1 MIVSRTP
8 FRISLFGG
16 GTDYPT
22 WFREH
27 GGSVIGT
34 AIDKYCYISVR
45 RLPPFFEHKS
55 KIIYSKVELV
65 KDLAEIEHPAVRGIL
80 SELGVTDGVE
90 IHHDADL
97 PARSGLGSSSSFT
110 VGLLNAL
117 YALNGRMISKRD
129 LGRQAIRIE
138 QEVLKEDVGCQ
149 DQLWASYGG
158 FNRFDFHPDGNFS
171 VVPFILPPA
180 RRAELAQSLM
190 LFFTGFSRFATDF
203 AQDQIKNMK
212 SRKNQLRMIRS
223 LVDSAADI
231 LLDPKTPL
239 RELGELMHQ
248 SWQIKRELADSVS
261 NSQIDDIYDAGRDAG
276 AVGGKLLGAGGG
288 GFMVLLVDPEKRSLV
303 RERLRKLIHVNV
315 GFDSDGSKIIVY
327 QPDEIL
333 EANYNECARLP
344 IVESGRLALCS
355 EHDQAI
361 DEVVDMRE

>member
-1 MIVSRTP
+1 MIISRTP

-55 KIIYSKVELV
+55 KIVYSRVELV
-65 KDLAEIEHPAVRGIL
+65 KDASEIEHPAVRGIL
-80 SELGVTDGVE
+80 TDMGLSEGLE

-117 YALNGRMISKRD
+117 HALNARMVSKRD
-129 LGRQAIRIE
+129 LGREAIRIE
-138 QEVLKEDVGCQ
+138 QDVLKEDVGCQ
-149 DQLWASYGG
+149 DQIWAAYGG
-158 FNRFDFHPDGNFS
+158 FNRIDFHPDGSFS
-171 VVPFILPPA
+171 VAPFILPPG

-190 LFFTGFSRFATDF
+190 LFFTGFSRFASDF
-203 AQDQIKNMK
+203 AGDQIKNMN

-223 LVDSAADI
+223 MVDSAADI
-231 LLDPKTPL
+231 LLDPRAPL
-239 RELGELMHQ
+239 RELGELLHQ
-248 SWQIKRELADSVS
+248 SWLLKRELASSVS
-261 NSQIDDIYDAGRDAG
+261 NSQIDDIYEAGRDAG

-288 GFMVLLVDPEKRSLV
+288 GFMVLLVDPEKRNAV
-303 RERLRKLIHVNV
+303 RERLRKLVHVNV
-315 GFDSDGSKIIVY
+315 GFDNDGSKIIVY
-327 QPDEIL
+327 QPDEPSAGGGSGL
-333 EANYNECARLP
+333 QEVNTDGLP
-344 IVESGRLALCS
+344 LAL
-355 EHDQAI
+355 A
-361 DEVVDMRE
+361 

>member
-1 MIVSRTP
+1 MIISRTP

-27 GGSVIGT
+27 GGSVIGA
-34 AIDKYCYISVR
+34 AIDKYCYISLR
-45 RLPPFFEHKS
+45 QLPPFFEHKS
-55 KIIYSKVELV
+55 KIIYTRVELV
-65 KDLAEIEHPAVRGIL
+65 NDIAEIQHPAVRGIL
-80 SELGVTDGVE
+80 TDMGITYGVE

-117 YALNGRMISKRD
+117 YALDSKMISKRE

-149 DQLWASYGG
+149 DQIWAAYGG
-158 FNRFDFHPDGNFS
+158 FNRIDFHPDGTFS
-171 VVPFILPPA
+171 VVPFVMPPA

-203 AQDQIKNMK
+203 AQDQIKNMNN
-212 SRKNQLRMIRS
+212 RRNQLRMIRS

-231 LLDPKTPL
+231 LLDPKAPL

-261 NSQIDDIYDAGRDAG
+261 NSQIDDIYQAGREAG

-288 GFMVLLVDPEKRSLV
+288 GFMVFLVDPERRDRV
-303 RERLRKLIHVNV
+303 RERLKKLIHVKV
-315 GFDSDGSKIIVY
+315 GFDNDGSKIIVY
-327 QPDEIL
+327 QPEEI
-333 EANYNECARLP
+333 
-344 IVESGRLALCS
+344 
-355 EHDQAI
+355 
-361 DEVVDMRE
+361 

>member
-1 MIVSRTP
+1 MIISRTP

-27 GGSVIGT
+27 GGAVIGT

-55 KIIYSKVELV
+55 KIVYSRVELV
-65 KDLAEIEHPAVRGIL
+65 KEISEIEHPAVRGIL
-80 SELGVTDGVE
+80 TDMGVTEGLE

-117 YALNGRMISKRD
+117 HALRAKMVSKRD
-129 LGRQAIRIE
+129 LGRDAIRIE

-149 DQLWASYGG
+149 DQIWAAYGG
-158 FNRFDFHPDGNFS
+158 FNRIDFHPDGSFS
-171 VVPFILPPA
+171 VLPFILPPA

-190 LFFTGFSRFATDF
+190 LFFTGFSRFASDF
-203 AQDQIKNMK
+203 AGDQIKNMD
-212 SRKNQLRMIRS
+212 SRRNQLRMIRS

-231 LLDPKTPL
+231 LRDPKTPL

-248 SWQIKRELADSVS
+248 SWLIKRELASSVS
-261 NSQIDDIYDAGRDAG
+261 NAQIDEIYEAGRDAG
-276 AVGGKLLGAGGG
+276 AIGGKLLGAGGG
-288 GFMVLLVDPEKRSLV
+288 GFMVLLVDPEKRAQV
-303 RERLRKLIHVNV
+303 RERLQKLVHVNV
-315 GFDSDGSKIIVY
+315 GFDHDGSKIVIY
-327 QPDEIL
+327 QPDEI
-333 EANYNECARLP
+333 
-344 IVESGRLALCS
+344 
-355 EHDQAI
+355 
-361 DEVVDMRE
+361 